1 MNAVRASVSG
11 LVATAAV
18 TVLWL
23 VEPVLGLPRL
33 AVGSML
39 SSFLAVATAY
49 LPVWPV
55 VGWTIHGMVGIG
67 LALIYARWAADRLPG
82 VPIVR
87 GVLFGIGVFLFA
99 QVTFM
104 PLVGAGVFSRGDGPL
119 LIGSLIGHCVYGG
132 LLGLL
137 YRSGRSQPTAALT

>member
-1 MNAVRASVSG
+1 VNAARASVAG

-18 TVLWL
+18 TALWL
-23 VEPVLGLPRL
+23 VEPVIGLPRL

-49 LPVWPV
+49 LPIWPV
-55 VGWTIHGMVGIG
+55 VGWAIHLAVGVG

-82 VPIVR
+82 IPIVR
-87 GVLFGIGVFLFA
+87 GMIFGLGVFLFA

-104 PLVGAGVFSRGDGPL
+104 PLVGAGLFSRGDWPL
-119 LIGSLIGHCVYGG
+119 LLGSLVGHCVYGG
-132 LLGLL
+132 LIGLL
-137 YRSGRSQPTAALT
+137 YQPDRSRASAPAT

>member
-1 MNAVRASVSG
+1 MNRVRASASG

-23 VEPVLGLPRL
+23 VEPVLGLPSL

-49 LPVWPV
+49 LPIWPA
-55 VGWTIHGMVGIG
+55 VGWAIHAVVGIG

-82 VPIVR
+82 VPIIR
-87 GVLFGIGVFLFA
+87 GVLFGVGVFLFA
-99 QVTFM
+99 QITFM
-104 PLVGAGVFSRGDGPL
+104 PLVGAGFFSRGDGPL

-137 YRSGRSQPTAALT
+137 YRSGRSQPTTAPT